1 MGEGKHPRQDFAAMA
16 QPSARA
22 RREGLP
28 HPERVVRTGILT
40 KEVLD
45 WMEARSPA
53 TPSPERHIDDAQI
66 RRDAAEEAQ
75 AKHRERI
82 NALRRALSERP
93 EKAKR
98 DFGVARDYQRPQHE
112 R

>member
-1 MGEGKHPRQDFAAMA
+1 MGEGKHPREDFSAMA
-16 QPSARA
+16 LPNARA

-28 HPERVVRTGILT
+28 DPERVVRTGILT
-40 KEVLD
+40 KEALD
-45 WMEARSPA
+45 WMEARTPA
-53 TPSPERHIDDAQI
+53 PPTPERHIDDAQI

-82 NALRRALSERP
+82 NALRRSLADRP

-98 DFGVARDYQRPQHE
+98 DFGVARDYQRPE
-112 R
+112 RER